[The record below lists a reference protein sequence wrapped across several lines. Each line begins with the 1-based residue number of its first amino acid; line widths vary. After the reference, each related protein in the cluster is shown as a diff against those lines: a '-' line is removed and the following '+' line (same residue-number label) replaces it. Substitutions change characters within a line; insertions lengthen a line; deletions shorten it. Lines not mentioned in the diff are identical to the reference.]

1 MLAEINEFLSDLSV
15 VPILDDEYS
24 DTRTRHENNAIR
36 AMRITDNFKSWYS
49 RDVEPL
55 ISRGTSSSLSKVG
68 GPEEDPAFVESY
80 APYYTDTLIA
90 ILDCVSNFT
99 IIKLEKMIQSLL
111 WNFPQ
116 MDMQLD
122 FSISPSVSAKR
133 HASLKSSYEFLRKHS
148 EHSVEPLSSALQ
160 QLCRLDTI
168 IG

>member
-1 MLAEINEFLSDLSV
+1 MLAEVNELLSDLSE
-15 VPILDDEYS
+15 VPILDDEHS

-49 RDVEPL
+49 RDIEPL
-55 ISRGTSSSLSKVG
+55 ISLRASSSSSKVDG
-68 GPEEDPAFVESY
+68 LEEDPAFVGSY

-111 WNFPQ
+111 RNFPQ
-116 MDMQLD
+116 IDKQLH
-122 FSISPSVSAKR
+122 FSISPSVSTKR
-133 HASLKSSYEFLRKHS
+133 HASLKSSYDFLRKHS
-148 EHSVEPLSSALQ
+148 EHSVEPLSSALE